1 MSPSRVSRSAHR
13 RITVALQAV
22 LLIGAVLSAFQGQ
35 WVTTISVLGIIM
47 VTLAPVVLGKRFRV
61 FVPPE
66 FEALA
71 IVFVFASLFL
81 GEVRGYYVRFWWW
94 DTVLHT
100 ASGFLLGI
108 LGFLLVHVLNEK
120 EDIELHMRPA
130 FVALFAFMFAV
141 GMGAIWEI
149 FEFGMDQIFGMNM
162 QKTGLVD
169 TMWDLIVDT
178 IGAAVIAVMGFGYLK
193 TAGNESFLEQW
204 IDGFIET
211 NPRMFGT
218 DVEEGSEPPE

>member
-1 MSPSRVSRSAHR
+1 METPRVSRSIHK
-13 RITVALQAV
+13 RITIGLQSVLLVGVVLSVLQA
-22 LLIGAVLSAFQGQ
+22 Q
-35 WVTTISVLGIIM
+35 WVTAISVTGIIL
-47 VTLAPVVLGKRFRV
+47 VTLAPVVLGRRFRV
-61 FVPPE
+61 FIPPE
-66 FEALA
+66 FEVLA

-81 GEVRGYYVRFWWW
+81 GEIRDYYARFWWW
-94 DTVLHT
+94 DAVLHT

-120 EDIELHMRPA
+120 EDIELHMRPL
-130 FVALFAFMFAV
+130 FVAFFAFMFAV

-149 FEFGMDQIFGMNM
+149 FEFAMDQIFGLNM

-178 IGAAVIAVMGFGYLK
+178 IGAGVIAVMGFGYLK

-204 IDGFIET
+204 IDDFIDT
-211 NPRMFGT
+211 NPGMFGKSL
-218 DVEEGSEPPE
+218 EGEGEPPE